1 MTEIEF
7 SQVEDMLQANYQFLD
22 FTNSALHE
30 LWYDSLKRF
39 DVIEVKDGVRKYMEF
54 ERTTPTLADLLQ
66 YIRPI
71 REKRVEEY
79 EHNVNLL
86 LKDAVKCKACKD
98 RGYILIRYPTG
109 YEAVKPCDCD
119 AGHLRFGKRYWDN
132 VRDTWTN
139 EEVTAYF
146 GESDPAEAR
155 NKADKAKVYQS
166 VRKAGKG
173 LVVWEY
179 IQ

>member
-1 MTEIEF
+1 M
-7 SQVEDMLQANYQFLD
+7 D
-22 FTNSALHE
+22 FDNPALHE
-30 LWYDSLKRF
+30 LWYESLKRF
-39 DVIEVKDGVRKYMEF
+39 DVIEVKDGVRQYMEY

-86 LKDAVKCKACKD
+86 LKDSVKCKACKD
-98 RGYILIRYPTG
+98 RGYILVRYPTG

-132 VRDTWTN
+132 VRQDWTN
-139 EEVTAYF
+139 DEVQAYF
-146 GESDPAEAR
+146 GGNLEEAR
-155 NKADKAKVYQS
+155 EASKKTKVYQS

-179 IQ
+179 IK